1 MKFILINI
9 FLNLLIIFQCYG
21 KSVNN
26 EFKDVKETHS
36 YFCPLL
42 FKIEPFRLDQKW
54 SVIKKTKTIHK
65 YGNKETQ
72 KFVSINIIS
81 NVKEV
86 KKLVFIF
93 FNKKTKPVIEIRSN
107 KSCSLENIR
116 KIIYDKKNVP
126 LEIQTINLKLNVI
139 ENHQYLNPKP
149 PVLKSKYNKNMV
161 ALIDTGVNY
170 TLKKLY
176 KNIAVKNNEI
186 LGYDFWDSD
195 NKPYDSDPR
204 QNPFYPRHHGTTVFS
219 VIANEAP
226 ETSIAIYRFPALS
239 MCKFQNMIEH
249 INKNSIRL
257 VNISMGSSKKSDW
270 LCFKIA
276 ATKYKNI
283 IFVVSAGNNGFDI
296 DQNLI
301 YPASFDLNN
310 IITVTSS
317 DQNGRLGRGSNFG
330 KKSVDFMIPAERV
343 EVLDHRGIKAFT
355 GGTSY
360 AAPRMTAMISRYLEK
375 NPNKSVQDIINVLKK
390 RSIKTN
396 QNLTKYGWIPD
407 PLDNY
412 LFN

>member
-1 MKFILINI
+1 MKFIFINI
-9 FLNLLIIFQCYG
+9 FINLLFIFQCYG
-21 KSVNN
+21 KSFNS
-26 EFKDVKETHS
+26 EFKVVKQTQT

-42 FKIEPFRLDQKW
+42 FKSEPFHLDQKW
-54 SVIKKTKTIHK
+54 SVFKKTKTVHRYK
-65 YGNKETQ
+65 NKETQ
-72 KFVSINIIS
+72 NFFTINIIS
-81 NVKEV
+81 NIKEV
-86 KKLVFIF
+86 KKLVFSF
-93 FNKKTKPVIEIRSN
+93 YNKENKPIIEIRNN
-107 KSCSLENIR
+107 KSCLLENIR
-116 KIIYDKKNVP
+116 KIIYNKTNVP
-126 LEIQTINLKLNVI
+126 KEIQTINLKSNII
-139 ENHQYLNPKP
+139 ESRQYLNPEIP
-149 PVLKSKYNKNMV
+149 LLKSKNNKNLV

-170 TLKKLY
+170 TLQKLN

-186 LGYDFWDSD
+186 LGYDFWDND
-195 NKPYDSDPR
+195 KKPYDSDPR

-226 ETSIAIYRFPALS
+226 ETSIAIYRFPALN
-239 MCKFQNMIEH
+239 MCKFENIIEH
-249 INKNSIRL
+249 INKNFIKL
-257 VNISMGSSKKSDW
+257 VNISMGSSQKSDW
-270 LCFKIA
+270 SCFRKA
-276 ATKYKNI
+276 ASKYKNI

-301 YPASFDLNN
+301 YPASFDLDN

-375 NPNKSVQDIINVLKK
+375 NPNKSVKDVINVLKK

-396 QNLTKYGWIPD
+396 QNRTKYGWIPD

>member
-1 MKFILINI
+1 MKILVITLI
-9 FLNLLIIFQCYG
+9 LYITIIFQSHANLINNSYLDLKKTHDFFCN
-21 KSVNN
+21 KIINNKLLNINN
-26 EFKDVKETHS
+26 EWSLITRTKTRHS
-36 YFCPLL
+36 Y
-42 FKIEPFRLDQKW
+42 INEQ
-54 SVIKKTKTIHK
+54 KKTKLSISLFYRSNIVEKLIFTF
-65 YGNKETQ
+65 YNNKER
-72 KFVSINIIS
+72 
-81 NVKEV
+81 
-86 KKLVFIF
+86 
-93 FNKKTKPVIEIRSN
+93 PYIEIRSN
-107 KSCSLENIR
+107 RSCLYKNIR
-116 KIIYDKKNVP
+116 KIIYNKSKVAE
-126 LEIQTINLKLNVI
+126 EIQSINIDLNSI
-139 ENHQYLNPKP
+139 ESRQYINPKLP
-149 PVLKSKYNKNMV
+149 ILKSKKNQNII
-161 ALIDTGVNY
+161 ALVDTGVNY
-170 TLKKLY
+170 TLEKIKS
-176 KNIAVKNNEI
+176 NIAVKDGTL

-226 ETSIAIYRFPALS
+226 ETSIAIYRFPALN
-239 MCKFQNMIEH
+239 MCKFENIIEH
-249 INKNSIRL
+249 INNNFIKL
-257 VNISMGSSKKSDW
+257 VNISMGSSQKSDW
-270 LCFKIA
+270 SCFRKA
-276 ATKYKNI
+276 ASKYKNI

-301 YPASFDLNN
+301 YPASFDLDN

-375 NPNKSVQDIINVLKK
+375 NPNKSVKDVINVLKK

-396 QNLTKYGWIPD
+396 QNRTKYGWIPD